1 MKGLGRHWR
10 GPATLLCAL
19 LMGGPAQAQLNQ
31 ATPPS
36 AVTAWLTPQVG
47 LTSNASVSEKKR
59 NAKVKK
65 AEKTKKKCGWPTE
78 KEWNRCER
86 VKTMPGQPGTCDHLL
101 PKC

>member
-19 LMGGPAQAQLNQ
+19 LMGGPAQAQLNHV
-31 ATPPS
+31 TRTG
-36 AVTAWLTPQVG
+36 AVTAWLMPQVG
-47 LTSNASVSEKKR
+47 LTSNASVSEQKR
-59 NAKVKK
+59 DAKVKK

-86 VKTMPGQPGTCDHLL
+86 VKTMPGQPGNCDHLL